1 MNLGFADLSW
11 KDNNPFS
18 ESYGDFYSSKKGSY
32 AEAKHVFIEGN
43 RLQEK
48 FLNLEAET
56 TFSIVE
62 VGFGAGI
69 NFLTTCQEW
78 LKEDKSN
85 QFLDYIAFDKALF
98 NIEDFKKTI
107 KQCPELKE
115 VSTVYINNYPTN
127 ISGTQR
133 IYFEDQRI
141 SLTLILGDIK
151 SSLSYLTNASNIDVW
166 YLDGFAPDKNPD
178 MWSKEIF
185 KQMHLSSHK
194 DTTFST
200 FTSARLVKNNLEQS
214 GFIYELAE
222 GFSNKRH
229 MLKGKAQSDK
239 VKEGS
244 KKKIAVIGSG
254 IAGSILAY
262 KLAQRGHEVDVYE
275 QNEAACSGASGNDIL
290 ITYPRLSAFD
300 SPYARF
306 CLHSFLFASSFYDQ
320 LKTNAW
326 HNSGVLLMSHDESSL
341 KRQNSLLN
349 ARSDNEL
356 FEELSHKEASKR
368 AGLQLNN
375 GGILFEKGGYIEPKA
390 LCQDLL
396 SQKNINLKLSSTVEK
411 IDLHNNNLKLII
423 NGEVSEYQDVCLCAG
438 YTSKELLSF
447 SGLSPKRGQISYV
460 DSSKEF
466 ENLKFPICASG
477 YFSPKIKGSHVL
489 GSSYSDVTNDSVLEE
504 EHISNKKKLKVIHN
518 FNVNIHGGN
527 VGFRAVTKDRL
538 PLVGCNKGIY
548 VNTGHGSRGSTSSPL
563 CAEIIAD
570 LIDNKPLPVDHEV
583 AIALDVNRFS

>member
-1 MNLGFADLSW
+1 M
-11 KDNNPFS
+11 
-18 ESYGDFYSSKKGSY
+18 
-32 AEAKHVFIEGN
+32 
-43 RLQEK
+43 
-48 FLNLEAET
+48 
-56 TFSIVE
+56 
-62 VGFGAGI
+62 
-69 NFLTTCQEW
+69 
-78 LKEDKSN
+78 
-85 QFLDYIAFDKALF
+85 DYIAFDKTIF
-98 NIEDFKKTI
+98 NVKDFKKTI
-107 KQCPELKE
+107 KQYPELKE
-115 VSTVYINNYPTN
+115 LSQVYANNYPAN

-133 IYFEDQRI
+133 IYFEDLRI

-151 SSLSYLTNASNIDVW
+151 SSLSYLTNASDIDVW

-185 KQMHLSSHK
+185 KQMNRSSHK

-214 GFIYELAE
+214 GFVYELAE

-229 MLKGKAQSDK
+229 MLKGKAQTTN
-239 VKEGS
+239 VKRAS
-244 KKKIAVIGSG
+244 IKKIAVIGSG

-262 KLAQRGHEVDVYE
+262 NLAQRGHEVDVHE
-275 QNEAACSGASGNDIL
+275 RNEAACSGASGNDIL
-290 ITYPRLSAFD
+290 ITYPRLSAFN

-326 HNSGVLLMSHDESSL
+326 HNSGVFLMSHDDSSL
-341 KRQNSLLN
+341 KRQNSLLD
-349 ARSDNEL
+349 ARPDNEL
-356 FEELSHKEASKR
+356 FEELSHEEASKR

-375 GGILFEKGGYIEPKA
+375 GGIFFGKGGYIEPKD
-390 LCQDLL
+390 LCQELL
-396 SQKNINLKLSSTVEK
+396 SHKNITLKLSSTVEK
-411 IDLHNNNLKLII
+411 IYTDKNNLTLII
-423 NGEVSEYQDVCLCAG
+423 NGEVSEYQEVCLCAG
-438 YTSKELLSF
+438 YTSKELLDL

-477 YFSPKIKGSHVL
+477 YFSPKVKNSHVL
-489 GSSYSDVTNDSVLEE
+489 GSSYSDVTNELVLEK
-504 EHISNKKKLKVIHN
+504 EHIDNKKKLKAIHN

-538 PLVGCNKGIY
+538 PLIGCNKGIY

>member
-1 MNLGFADLSW
+1 MNLEFADLSW
-11 KDNNPFS
+11 KDNKPFS

-43 RLQEK
+43 HLQEK

-78 LKEDKSN
+78 LKEEKSN
-85 QFLDYIAFDKALF
+85 QFLDYIAFDKTLF
-98 NIEDFKKTI
+98 NVEDFKKTI

-115 VSTVYINNYPTN
+115 VSRVYINNYPAN

-133 IYFEDQRI
+133 IYFKDYRI

-151 SSLSYLTNASNIDVW
+151 SSLSYLTNASDIDVW

-185 KQMHLSSHK
+185 KQMNLSSHR

-200 FTSARLVKNNLEQS
+200 FTSARLVKNNLKQG

-229 MLKGKAQSDK
+229 MLKGKSESTNA
-239 VKEGS
+239 KEDS

-275 QNEAACSGASGNDIL
+275 QNETACSGASGNDIL

-320 LKTNAW
+320 LKSNAW
-326 HNSGVLLMSHDESSL
+326 HNSGVLLMSHNDSSL

-349 ARSDNEL
+349 ARPDNEL
-356 FEELSHKEASKR
+356 FEELSHEEASKR

-396 SQKNINLKLSSTVEK
+396 SHKNVNLKLSSTVEK
-411 IDLHNNNLKLII
+411 IDVYKNNLTLII
-423 NGEVSEYQDVCLCAG
+423 NGEVSEYQEVCLCAG
-438 YTSKELLSF
+438 YTSNELLNF
-447 SGLSPKRGQISYV
+447 PGLSSKRGQISYV

-477 YFSPKIKGSHVL
+477 YFSPKIRGSHVL
-489 GSSYSDVTNDSVLEE
+489 GSSYSDVTNYSVLEE
-504 EHISNKKKLKVIHN
+504 EHISNKKKLKAIHN

-538 PLVGCNKGIY
+538 PLIGLNKGIY

-570 LIDNKPLPVDHEV
+570 LIDNRPLPVDYEV
-583 AIALDVNRFS
+583 ARALNANRFN

>member
-1 MNLGFADLSW
+1 M
-11 KDNNPFS
+11 
-18 ESYGDFYSSKKGSY
+18 
-32 AEAKHVFIEGN
+32 
-43 RLQEK
+43 
-48 FLNLEAET
+48 
-56 TFSIVE
+56 
-62 VGFGAGI
+62 
-69 NFLTTCQEW
+69 
-78 LKEDKSN
+78 
-85 QFLDYIAFDKALF
+85 DYIAFDKTLF
-98 NIEDFKKTI
+98 KVEDFKKTI

-115 VSTVYINNYPTN
+115 VSTVYLNNYPTN

-133 IYFEDQRI
+133 IYFEDHKI
-141 SLTLILGDIK
+141 SLTLVLGDIK
-151 SSLSYLTNASNIDVW
+151 SSLSYLTNTSDIDVW

-185 KQMHLSSHK
+185 KQMNLSSHL

-229 MLKGKAQSDK
+229 MLKGKAQTTK
-239 VKEGS
+239 VKECS

-262 KLAQRGHEVDVYE
+262 KLAQRGHDVDVYE
-275 QNEAACSGASGNDIL
+275 QNEVACSGASGNDIL
-290 ITYPRLSAFD
+290 ITYPRLSAFN

-306 CLHSFLFASSFYDQ
+306 CLHSFLFASSFYGQ

-326 HNSGVLLMSHDESSL
+326 HNSGVLLMGHDDSSL

-349 ARSDNEL
+349 ARPDKEL
-356 FEELSHKEASKR
+356 FEELSHEEASKR

-375 GGILFEKGGYIEPKA
+375 GGIFFKKGGYIEPKA

-396 SQKNINLKLSSTVEK
+396 SHNNINLKLSSTVEK
-411 IDLHNNNLKLII
+411 INTDMDNLTLTI
-423 NGEVSEYQDVCLCAG
+423 NGEVSEYQEVCLCAG
-438 YTSKELLSF
+438 YTSKELLNL
-447 SGLSPKRGQISYV
+447 SGLSSKRGQISYV

-477 YFSPKIKGSHVL
+477 YFSPKIKNSHVL
-489 GSSYSDVTNDSVLEE
+489 GSSYSDVTNELVLEE
-504 EHISNKKKLKVIHN
+504 EHIGNKKKLKAIHD

-538 PLVGCNKGIY
+538 PLIGRNKGIY

-570 LIDNKPLPVDHEV
+570 LIDNRPLPVDHEV
-583 AIALDVNRFS
+583 AIALKANRFN